1 MDLHFLP
8 PNKRRVNGQKRIRV
22 LSLFFMLFVA
32 LIILR
37 LFDLQILKGSF
48 YAALAADQHEL
59 YKKIFP
65 ERGSIY
71 TLENQDGKQ
80 NLFPLVTNKKMMMLY
95 AVPKEIDD
103 ATTTANKLIDILGL
117 PESTDMVET
126 EKNLFADISSTTDP
140 KIAEEI
146 KKTRLDAWKEQQKA
160 MEIGKLINTFN
171 KKDRMYEPL
180 RYRLTDEQVAAIKAS
195 STNGLGF
202 QEQDYRFYPEKGLG
216 GQIFGF
222 WGFRG
227 DNKVGQY
234 GLEGYFD
241 KILTGQY
248 GEIRSER
255 DAWGNVIA
263 LGKSSFKEKV
273 DGADLILT
281 IDRAIQYKACQ
292 ELQAS
297 VDIHKA
303 KGGSVIVMNPKTGAI
318 LAMCNVPDFNPDEY
332 YKAKDIK
339 VFNNTSIFGAYE
351 PGSIFKPITMAAALD
366 SGKVTP
372 ETTYIDTG
380 EVDYGRFKI
389 RNFDDKTYGKETMTN
404 VLEFSLNTGAIFAM
418 KQTTPK
424 LFAQYVRDFGFGR
437 LTGIEMDKELPGD
450 ISNLNRNKEIFAA
463 TATFGQG
470 ITVTPLQIAT
480 AMAAIAN
487 GGKLMKPYIVS
498 QIIRGN
504 DIKSFYP
511 QEVRQVITPKT
522 AAVLSGMMVSVVE
535 NGHAKKAQIPGYRVA
550 GKTGTAQVPGAGGAY
565 KKDEI
570 IGSFV
575 GFVPF
580 SDPKFLIMVRV
591 DEPMYGKLGET
602 VAVPVFTG
610 IAKFALQYYNVPYD
624 KPFK

>member
-1 MDLHFLP
+1 MP
-8 PNKRRVNGQKRIRV
+8 PHRRRVNGQRRIRV
-22 LSLFFMLFVA
+22 LSIFFMVFVA
-32 LIILR
+32 LIVLR

-71 TLENQDGKQ
+71 TLENQNGKQ

-103 ATTTANKLIDILGL
+103 VSSTANMVIDILGL
-117 PESTDMVET
+117 PESIDMAEV
-126 EKNLFADISSTTDP
+126 EKNLFADISSTTEL

-146 KKTRLDAWKEQQKA
+146 KKTRMEAWKEQQRA
-160 MEIGKLINTFN
+160 VEIDKLVTTFN
-171 KKDRMYEPL
+171 KKERMYEPL

-195 STNGLGF
+195 STKGLGF

-222 WGFRG
+222 WGYRG
-227 DNKVGQY
+227 DDKVGQY

-241 KILTGQY
+241 QMLTGQY
-248 GEIRSER
+248 GEIRSDR
-255 DAWGNVIA
+255 DALGNVIA
-263 LGKSSFKEKV
+263 LGNSSFKEKV

-281 IDRAIQYKACQ
+281 LDRAIQYKACQ

-297 VDIHKA
+297 VTSHKA

-318 LAMCNVPDFNPDEY
+318 LAMCNVPDFSPDEY
-332 YKAKDIK
+332 YKTKNIKD
-339 VFNNTSIFGAYE
+339 FNNTAIFGAYE
-351 PGSIFKPITMAAALD
+351 PGSIFKPITLAAALD

-372 ETTYIDTG
+372 ETTYVDTG

-389 RNFDDKTYGKETMTN
+389 RNFDDKIYGKQTMTN
-404 VLEFSLNTGAIFAM
+404 VLELSLNTGAIFAM
-418 KQTTPK
+418 RQTTPK
-424 LFAQYVRDFGFGR
+424 VFAQYVRNFGFGQV
-437 LTGIEMDKELPGD
+437 TGIEMDKELPGD
-450 ISNLNRNKEIFAA
+450 ISNLNKNKEIFAA

-480 AMAAIAN
+480 AMSAIAN

-498 QIIRGN
+498 QIIHGN
-504 DIKSFYP
+504 EIKSFYP
-511 QEVRQVITPKT
+511 QEIRQVITPKT

-535 NGHAKKAQIPGYRVA
+535 NGHAQKAKIPGYRVA
-550 GKTGTAQVPGAGGAY
+550 GKTGTAQVPGPSGAY
-565 KKDEI
+565 KKDEV

-602 VAVPVFTG
+602 VAAPVFTG